1 MVATRDVQN
10 RFGFGRNLAKN
21 FDFFILEFL
30 VQNAG
35 LITSN
40 LISTLK
46 LEMASWIVAKL
57 LSSQS
62 SIYFYVKF

>member
-1 MVATRDVQN
+1 MFRTGLD
-10 RFGFGRNLAKN
+10 LEEIWPKM

-30 VQNAG
+30 VQNPG